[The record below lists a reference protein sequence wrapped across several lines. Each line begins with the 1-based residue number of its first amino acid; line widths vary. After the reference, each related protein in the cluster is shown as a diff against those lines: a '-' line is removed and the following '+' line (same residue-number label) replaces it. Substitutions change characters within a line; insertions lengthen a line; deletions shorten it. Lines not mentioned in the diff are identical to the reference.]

1 MKRFLSPRLALIV
14 MVLVVF
20 GALVSSAQ
28 RTPTAAA
35 AMTTAAAR
43 FLEALNAEQR
53 KQATYPLESEEY
65 LRWNFIPTEAFPRN
79 GLTLGAMNETQRK
92 LAHDLLR
99 SGLSVR
105 GYETY
110 TAIIALE
117 DILRVVEGARA
128 GGGRPGG
135 GGAAPG
141 GAAPGGASPGGA
153 APAGV
158 APGGAAPGGAPGGG
172 RGGGRGGF
180 ERDPNKYFFTVFGQ
194 PSATGNWG
202 WRVEGHHISLHFLV
216 AKGVVAASTPS
227 FAGSN
232 PAEVRDGAEK
242 GKRVLAS
249 LEDPGRALVMAL
261 DDKQRTA
268 AIINTTAPNEIVTN
282 NTLDIKPL
290 SPDGLK
296 ASAMTA
302 AQRDLL
308 TKVIDAYAGLMAPD
322 VAAQRMARI
331 KAAGFENIA
340 FAWAGPVERGAL
352 HYYRVQG
359 PTFLIEFDNTQ
370 NQGNHV
376 HSIWRDFNG
385 DFGRDLLR
393 EHIKTAHVGTSS
405 SQF

>member
-1 MKRFLSPRLALIV
+1 MKRFVSPRV
-14 MVLVVF
+14 VLF
-20 GALVSSAQ
+20 ALVLAALGAVVVSAQ

-35 AMTTAAAR
+35 SMTTAATR
-43 FLEALNAEQR
+43 FLDSLNAEQR

-79 GLTLGAMNETQRK
+79 GVRLKDMSDAQQK
-92 LAHDLLR
+92 LAHDLLK
-99 SGLSVR
+99 SGLSDR
-105 GYETY
+105 GYQTY
-110 TAIIALE
+110 TSIIALE

-128 GGGRPGG
+128 GGAPGG
-135 GGAAPG
+135 AAPAPAAPG
-141 GAAPGGASPGGA
+141 GAAPAGGA
-153 APAGV
+153 
-158 APGGAAPGGAPGGG
+158 

-180 ERDPNKYFFTVFGQ
+180 VRDPTVYFFTVFGQ

-202 WRVEGHHISLHFLV
+202 WRVEGHHISLHFAV
-216 AKGVVAASTPS
+216 SKGTVIASTPS

-242 GKRVLAS
+242 GKRVLAN
-249 LEDPGRALVMAL
+249 LEDTGRALVMAL
-261 DDKQRTA
+261 DDKQRTT
-268 AIINTTAPNEIVTN
+268 AIINATAPTEIVTN

-296 ASAMTA
+296 YSAMTPG
-302 AQRDLL
+302 QRDLL
-308 TKVIDAYAGLMAPD
+308 MKVIDAYAGLMTPD
-322 VAAQRMARI
+322 VAAQRMAKI
-331 KAAGFENIA
+331 KAAGFDNVG

-385 DFGRDLLR
+385 DFGRDILR
-393 EHIKTAHVGTSS
+393 EHIKTAHLGTGPVV
-405 SQF
+405 F

>member
-1 MKRFLSPRLALIV
+1 MKRFASPRLALLV
-14 MVLVVF
+14 MVLAVF
-20 GALVSSAQ
+20 GAVVASAQ
-28 RTPTAAA
+28 RTPTAAV
-35 AMTTAAAR
+35 AMTTAATR
-43 FLEALNAEQR
+43 FLDALDAEQR

-79 GLTLGAMNETQRK
+79 GVTLGAMNETQRK

-99 SGLSVR
+99 SGLSLR

-141 GAAPGGASPGGA
+141 GAAPGGAAPAGA
-153 APAGV
+153 APAG
-158 APGGAAPGGAPGGG
+158 AA

-216 AKGVVAASTPS
+216 AKGTVAASTPS

-232 PAEVRDGAEK
+232 PAEVRDGPEK

-261 DDKQRTA
+261 DDKQRA
-268 AIINTTAPNEIVTN
+268 MAIINTTAPSEIVTN

-322 VAAQRMARI
+322 VAAQRMAKI
-331 KAAGFENIA
+331 KSAGFENIA

-393 EHIKTAHVGTSS
+393 EHIKTAHLATGN

>member
-1 MKRFLSPRLALIV
+1 
-14 MVLVVF
+14 
-20 GALVSSAQ
+20 
-28 RTPTAAA
+28 
-35 AMTTAAAR
+35 MTTAATQ
-43 FLEALNAEQR
+43 FLDSLNAEQR
-53 KQATYPLESEEY
+53 KQATYPLESDEY

-79 GLTLGAMNETQRK
+79 GVRLKDMTEAQQK
-92 LAHDLLR
+92 LAHALLR
-99 SGLSVR
+99 SGLSDR
-105 GYETY
+105 GYQTY

-128 GGGRPGG
+128 GGAP
-135 GGAAPG
+135 GAAPG
-141 GAAPGGASPGGA
+141 GA
-153 APAGV
+153 
-158 APGGAAPGGAPGGG
+158 

-180 ERDPNKYFFTVFGQ
+180 VRDPGVYFFTVFGQ

-202 WRVEGHHISLHFLV
+202 WRVEGHHISLHFAV
-216 AKGVVAASTPS
+216 SKGAVAASTPS

-242 GKRVLAS
+242 GKRVLAN
-249 LEDPGRALVMAL
+249 LEDTGRALVMAL
-261 DDKQRTA
+261 DDKQRAT
-268 AIINTTAPNEIVTN
+268 AIINQTAPNEILTN
-282 NTLDIKPL
+282 NTLNISPL

-296 ASAMTA
+296 YSAMTS

-308 TKVIDAYAGLMAPD
+308 MKVIDAYAGLMAPD
-322 VAAQRMARI
+322 IAAQRMARL
-331 KAAGFENIA
+331 KAGGLDNIG

-376 HSIWRDFNG
+376 HSVWRDFNG
-385 DFGRDLLR
+385 DFGRDVLR
-393 EHIKTAHVGTSS
+393 EHIKTAHLGPVG